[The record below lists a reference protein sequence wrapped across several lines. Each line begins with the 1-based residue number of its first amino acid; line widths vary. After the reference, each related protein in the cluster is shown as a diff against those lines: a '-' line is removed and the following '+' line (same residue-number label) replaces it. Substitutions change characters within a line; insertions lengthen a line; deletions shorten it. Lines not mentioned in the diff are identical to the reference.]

1 MIDFGWVAMEA
12 NRRAMQHTPEDEI
25 EIYRL
30 AQAARIDVIAR
41 EEARRRCQFRT
52 IFPESG
58 KLRRELYKKHVQ
70 FFQCGSVFKERLFM
84 AANRVGKTVA
94 GAYETAC
101 HLTGIY
107 PWWWEGHKFS
117 KAPDAWACGVN
128 SQTTRGVV
136 QAVLLGRSNDGMI
149 PGDLVMHTTA
159 GRGLADSIETVWVKH
174 KSGGSARLTFKSYE
188 QGRRAFEGEAKDFVW
203 CDEEPPLDIY
213 VEMLYRLL
221 TTKGIAYTTFTP
233 LLGMSDMVRRFLEDE
248 SDDAEKTRVVIQA
261 GWGDVPHLDEKEKS
275 DLAKNTPPYQVR
287 ARTEGEP
294 ALGAGAVYPF
304 DETAIA
310 VDPFP
315 IPEFWPRAYGLD
327 VGWERTA
334 CIWGARDP
342 GTGVVYLYHEY
353 YEHKGPDNA
362 PANHALAIQA
372 QGKWIHGVVD
382 PASAYHQLQAFPAIG
397 LNLVH
402 ADNNV
407 EAGIMTVFERLA
419 CGQLRVFRTCQNWFR
434 EFRQYHRDAK
444 GSGKIVKVNDHL
456 MDATRYLCV
465 SGIQCMRIR
474 PRPQQPTMGHR
485 SGGWIGN

>member
-1 MIDFGWVAMEA
+1 MHP
-12 NRRAMQHTPEDEI
+12 RLTPEDEI
-25 EIYRL
+25 EVYRL
-30 AQAARIDVIAR
+30 AQIVNRPALIAR
-41 EEARRRCQFRT
+41 EQQRRTCQFRT
-52 IFPESG
+52 IFPDSG
-58 KLRRELYKKHVQ
+58 PNRRELYKKHVE
-70 FFQCGSVFKERLFM
+70 FFDSGADWKERLFM

-94 GAYETAC
+94 GAYETTC
-101 HLTGIY
+101 HLTGLY
-107 PWWWEGHKFS
+107 PAWWKGWRFT

-136 QAVLLGRSNDGMI
+136 QAVLLGHSNDGMI
-149 PGDLVMHTTA
+149 PAECVLHTTA

-174 KSGGSARLTFKSYE
+174 ASGGTSKLGFKSYE
-188 QGRRAFEGEAKDFVW
+188 QGRRSFEGEAKDFVW
-203 CDEEPPLDIY
+203 CDEEPPLDVY

-233 LLGMSDMVRRFLEDE
+233 LLGMSDMVRRFLEMEDE
-248 SDDAEKTRVVIQA
+248 GARKNQIVIQA
-261 GWGDVPHLDEKEKS
+261 GWKDVPHLDEEEKRK
-275 DLAKNTPPYQVR
+275 LTANTPPYQVR

-304 DETAIA
+304 DESAIA
-310 VDPFP
+310 VDPFA
-315 IPEFWPRAYGLD
+315 IPEFWPRGYGLD

-342 GTGVVYLYHEY
+342 GTGVLYLYHEY

-382 PASAYHQLQAFPAIG
+382 PASAYHQLQAFPQIG
-397 LNLVH
+397 LNLTH

-407 EAGIMTVFERLA
+407 ETGIMTVFERLA
-419 CGQLRVFRTCQNWFR
+419 TGQLRVFSTCQNWFR

-465 SGIQCMRIR
+465 SGIAVMRVR
-474 PRPQQPTMGHR
+474 PRVTPPRQYNGH
-485 SGGWIGN
+485 STGWIGAE

>member
-1 MIDFGWVAMEA
+1 MSMLSRV
-12 NRRAMQHTPEDEI
+12 
-25 EIYRL
+25 L
-30 AQAARIDVIAR
+30 ARPDLIAAEIAR
-41 EEARRRCQFRT
+41 RGCQFRS

-58 KLRRELYKKHVQ
+58 AHRRELYPKHLE
-70 FFQCGSVFKERLFM
+70 FFEGGARYKERLFM

-94 GAYETAC
+94 GAFETAC
-101 HLTGIY
+101 HLTGEY
-107 PWWWEGHKFS
+107 PAWWKGFRFT

-136 QAVLLGRSNDGMI
+136 QAVLLGRGDDGMI
-149 PGDLVMHTTA
+149 PAELVLHTTA
-159 GRGLADSIETVWVKH
+159 GRGLADSIETVWVRH
-174 KSGGSARLTFKSYE
+174 KSGGSSRLTFKSYE
-188 QGRRAFEGEAKDFVW
+188 QGRRSFEGEAKDFVW

-233 LLGMSDMVRRFLEDE
+233 LLGMSDMVRRFLE
-248 SDDAEKTRVVIQA
+248 EKGPDQAVIQA
-261 GWGDVPHLDEKEKS
+261 GWKDVPHLDPEEQRILMAS
-275 DLAKNTPPYQVR
+275 TPPYQVR

-304 DETAIA
+304 DETAIT
-310 VDPFP
+310 VEPFA

-334 CIWGARDP
+334 CIWGAKDP
-342 GTGVVYLYHEY
+342 GTNVVYLYHEY

-397 LNLVH
+397 LNLIH

-407 EAGIMTVFERLA
+407 ETGIMTVFERLA
-419 CGQLRVFRTCQNWFR
+419 TGQLRVFSTCQNWLR

-465 SGIQCMRIR
+465 SGIAVMRVR
-474 PRPQQPTMGHR
+474 PRPTQIHVATR
-485 SGGWIGN
+485 SSGWIGG